1 MEKTPKGLPESVR
14 QTITAGAPLLIV
26 IILFAVVGKFGISQ
40 VLSLRSKIE
49 SAQKSEKILTQ
60 KLALFKT
67 FSTDAVTK
75 ANAVTSALPDSNPS
89 IATVSQLKVL
99 AAENGVVLS
108 GIKAAAGLAS
118 TTGLNQANISFS
130 LEGTR
135 DQIFTF
141 LTGVTTFSPITLVN
155 NVKVT
160 ETAASVK
167 ADVSVKSFWA
177 AFPKTIPSV
186 TEPITD
192 FTAAETEILANVAR
206 LTQPTFT
213 EMLPSTDIN
222 SNPFGE

>member
-1 MEKTPKGLPESVR
+1 
-14 QTITAGAPLLIV
+14 V